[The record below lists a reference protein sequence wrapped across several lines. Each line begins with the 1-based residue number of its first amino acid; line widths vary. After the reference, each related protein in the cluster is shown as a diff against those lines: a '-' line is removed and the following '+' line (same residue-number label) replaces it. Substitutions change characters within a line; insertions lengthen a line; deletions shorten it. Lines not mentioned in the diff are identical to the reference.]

1 MPQGKIG
8 IEDLGQELKN
18 KINKTIDIA
27 DGVENGDFTYV
38 HPNDSQTRHVT
49 DLEKATW
56 NDKADKK
63 VATSSEHGLMSND
76 DKIKLDGIAVNA
88 NNYSHPG
95 THPASMISI
104 ADTSNLFTAT
114 DVEGALKEV
123 FTNANNGKSSIAN
136 AINGAG
142 GSANNSM
149 TFNQLA
155 TAITGCAKMKSE
167 SGSHYV
173 TFDIESASTTTSGSI
188 PVSFSFKPK
197 LLIVDTFHGVRMGG
211 NFDCVD
217 IYILHNMSSIGA
229 SGLRIRVRN
238 KGGVTANDISGNAGS
253 MTMVTSITDMPS
265 NITWSFTRQP
275 DNHNYINSGTFSD
288 TVFWHAFG

>member
-38 HPNDSQTRHVT
+38 HPNNSQTRHVT

-63 VATSSEHGLMSND
+63 VATSSEHGLMSNA

-123 FTNANNGKSSIAN
+123 FTNASNGKQQIVN
-136 AINGAG
+136 AITGAG
-142 GSANNSM
+142 GTANSNMSFQQLAGLIGELAGGPLKCHTETVQVPTASSHNDRSFSYTLPANLASRAVLLITTGAVNSIC
-149 TFNQLA
+149 TFNTTETTGYSLA
-155 TAITGCAKMKSE
+155 QRQYPGNSSYNGWWKSI
-167 SGSHYV
+167 SNRYDDTIK
-173 TFDIESASTTTSGSI
+173 TFTISAG
-188 PVSFSFKPK
+188 
-197 LLIVDTFHGVRMGG
+197 
-211 NFDCVD
+211 
-217 IYILHNMSSIGA
+217 Y
-229 SGLRIRVRN
+229 
-238 KGGVTANDISGNAGS
+238 
-253 MTMVTSITDMPS
+253 
-265 NITWSFTRQP
+265 
-275 DNHNYINSGTFSD
+275 NYIDYYSSLCKIFLYHS
-288 TVFWHAFG
+288 